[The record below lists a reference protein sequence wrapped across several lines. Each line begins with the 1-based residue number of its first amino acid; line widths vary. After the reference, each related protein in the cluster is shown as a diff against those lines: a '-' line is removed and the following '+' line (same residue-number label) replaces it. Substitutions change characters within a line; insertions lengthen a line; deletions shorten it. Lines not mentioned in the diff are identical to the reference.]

1 MKRFR
6 NVSVY
11 YRNSDGIMKKI
22 PNVRLYLTK
31 EKYISGKGY
40 KKGDNLVKVYTLPP
54 LQVPQELILED

>member
-22 PNVRLYLTK
+22 PNVKLFYDTK
-31 EKYISGKGY
+31 GEQ
-40 KKGDNLVKVYTLPP
+40 LVKVYTLPP